1 MGTGTT
7 APNLMHQASL
17 IGVRA
22 RGADLAIKNVRA
34 EKIDLPRDM
43 AEAKFSDPRRGANC
57 ISTIRGLG
65 KWCPGK
71 DSNLHG
77 R

>member
-7 APNLMHQASL
+7 APNLMHRASL

-22 RGADLAIKNVRA
+22 RGADVAIKNVRA

-43 AEAKFSDPRRGANC
+43 AEAKLSDP
-57 ISTIRGLG
+57 
-65 KWCPGK
+65 
-71 DSNLHG
+71 
-77 R
+77 

>member
-7 APNLMHQASL
+7 APDLMHQASL

-22 RGADLAIKNVRA
+22 RDADLAIKNERA